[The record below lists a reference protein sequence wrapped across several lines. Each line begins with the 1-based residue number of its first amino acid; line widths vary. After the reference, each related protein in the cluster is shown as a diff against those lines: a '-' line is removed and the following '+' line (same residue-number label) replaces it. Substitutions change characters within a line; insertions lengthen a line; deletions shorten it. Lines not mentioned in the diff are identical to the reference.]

1 MRCHSYS
8 RPDEMDDQHVCRRHL
23 STVMAQTMLTGRA
36 RERFLARDGEPGA
49 RDGEDATFSP
59 RFEVKCPVV

>member
-1 MRCHSYS
+1 MKWTTNTFAGG
-8 RPDEMDDQHVCRRHL
+8 HL
-23 STVMAQTMLTGRA
+23 STVMSQTMLTGKA
-36 RERFLARDGEPGA
+36 RERFLARAGEPGA